1 VSAALQQLQVPDAA
15 AMEQAI
21 TSYIAQ
27 GFTVQ
32 SRTETSVTLFKKKEF
47 SVLWAVVGLLLCLLP
62 LLVYLIVYATQRDQ
76 MVQIVMASPA
86 TPAIHWNEDF
96 TQWYDHAGSRWRS
109 TTSGLPQGVPISDD
123 GAYFYNGSSWIPRPA
138 GATKPPPAGANRML
152 PPTPEKPSA
161 PSAHDDDGLED
172 AP

>member
-1 VSAALQQLQVPDAA
+1 MSAAVHRLQVPDAA

-32 SRTETSVTLFKKKEF
+32 SRTATSVTLFKKKEF

-62 LLVYLIVYATQRDQ
+62 LLVYLIVYATQSDQ
-76 MVQIVMASPA
+76 MVQIVMAGPA
-86 TPAIHWNEDF
+86 TPTIHWNDDF

-109 TTSGLPQGVPISDD
+109 TASALPQGLPVSDD
-123 GAYFYNGSSWIPRPA
+123 GAYFYNGSSWIPRPG
-138 GATKPPPAGANRML
+138 GATQPPPAGAHRML
-152 PPTPEKPSA
+152 PPTPEKPSTA
-161 PSAHDDDGLED
+161 SANDDDGQEG
-172 AP
+172 AS